1 MKRKQKRRIYAVLGA
16 GKQGT
21 AAAYDFLRFGDAEEV
36 WMADADAN
44 AASHAAG
51 RLRRLLPDRADRV
64 FSACVD
70 ACDSEALVEFLQPV
84 RVLLSAVPHHMHPQV
99 AVAAV
104 AAGASMCDLGGS
116 TGIALKV
123 LALDERAR
131 QAGVTL
137 IPDCG
142 LAPGLV
148 NTLAVYGM
156 EGMDICREVQLR
168 CGGLPQTPRPPLD
181 YKLVFAISGLTVE
194 YFGKAHVLRDGKVVE
209 IDTFSELEE
218 IVFPAPVGRC
228 EAFVTSGGASTA
240 PLTFEGK
247 VERYEYKT
255 VRYPGHYAK
264 FKVIKD
270 LGLLDVEPVRVGDI
284 EVSPRELFH
293 RVAAPRLCFPE
304 DRDLVVVRAV
314 CRGRR
319 DGQEITRQFDILDFH
334 DEATGF
340 SAMERTTGFSA
351 AIVCEMV
358 MEGRIAPGAHPL
370 EQSVPGA
377 AFVDALIQRGIP
389 FSETTTIQREAVRPT
404 AATPGQAECG

>member
-1 MKRKQKRRIYAVLGA
+1 VLGA

-36 WMADADAN
+36 WMADAN
-44 AASHAAG
+44 AQAAERAVA
-51 RLRRLLPDRADRV
+51 RLRRLVPERAERV

-70 ACDSEALVEFLQPV
+70 ASDNEALAEFLKPV
-84 RVLLSAVPHHMHPQV
+84 RVLLSAVPYHMHPQV
-99 AVAAV
+99 AAAAV
-104 AAGASMCDLGGS
+104 AAGTHMCDLGGS
-116 TGIALKV
+116 TAVALKV
-123 LALDERAR
+123 LALDEQAQ
-131 QAGVTL
+131 QAGVVL
-137 IPDCG
+137 LPDCG

-156 EGMDICREVQLR
+156 EGMDVCREVQLR

-194 YFGKAHVLRDGKVVE
+194 YFGKAHILRDGKVVE

-218 IVFPAPVGRC
+218 IEFPAPVGRC

-270 LGLLDVEPVRVGDI
+270 LGLLELEPVRVGDV
-284 EVSPRELFH
+284 EVVPREVFH
-293 RVAAPRLCFPE
+293 RVAAPRLEFPE
-304 DRDLVVVRAV
+304 DRDLVVVRAT
-314 CRGRR
+314 CRGLKN
-319 DGQEITRQFDILDFH
+319 GKEITRRFDILDFH
-334 DEATGF
+334 DESTGF

-351 AIVCEMV
+351 AIVCEWV
-358 MEGRIAPGAHPL
+358 MDGKVAPGAHPL
-370 EQSVPGA
+370 EQALPGKP
-377 AFVDALIQRGIP
+377 FVDALVRRGIP
-389 FSETTTIQREAVRPT
+389 FTETTTIRR
-404 AATPGQAECG
+404 

>member
-1 MKRKQKRRIYAVLGA
+1 LREEKAMKKSEKRRTFAVLGA

-21 AAAYDFLRFGDAEEV
+21 AAAYDALRFGNVEEV
-36 WMADADAN
+36 WMADAN
-44 AASHAAG
+44 EAAACHAAE
-51 RLRRLLPDRADRV
+51 RLRRLAPERASHI
-64 FSACVD
+64 FSAAVD
-70 ACDSEALVEFLQPV
+70 AADSEALVEFLRPIHT
-84 RVLLSAVPHHMHPQV
+84 LLSAVPYYMHPQV

-104 AAGASMCDLGGS
+104 ASRTNMCDLGGN
-116 TGIALKV
+116 TGVALKV
-123 LALDERAR
+123 LALDEQSR
-131 QAGVTL
+131 QEGIVL

-156 EGMDICREVQLR
+156 EGMDVCREVQLR

-194 YFGKAHVLRDGKVVE
+194 YFGKAHVVRDGKVVE

-218 IVFPAPVGRC
+218 IEFPGPVGRC
-228 EAFVTSGGASTA
+228 EAFVTSGGSSTA

-247 VERYEYKT
+247 IEKYEYKT

-270 LGLLDVEPVRVGDI
+270 LGLLELDPIKVRGM
-284 EVSPRELFH
+284 EVVPREVFH
-293 RVAAPRLCFPE
+293 QAAAPRIDFPE
-304 DRDLVVVRAV
+304 DRDLVVVRAW
-314 CRGRR
+314 CRGLKE
-319 DGQEITRQFDILDFH
+319 GKEIVRQFDILDFH

-351 AIVCEMV
+351 AIVCQRIMD
-358 MEGRIAPGAHPL
+358 GHIAPGAHPL
-370 EQSVPGA
+370 EQAVPGG
-377 AFVDALIQRGIP
+377 AFVDALVQRGIP
-389 FSETTTIQREAVRPT
+389 FTETTTVRR
-404 AATPGQAECG
+404 A